1 MRNDPQPLIFKLS
14 TLTPEAPVRARI
26 FLAGLFLV
34 AAACSR
40 PDAEPVASD
49 DRDENPD
56 LALTAPTGA
65 TPVASDVEVGQAQ
78 PAAPPRE
85 RVPTPPRESEPEPM
99 PEPLGS
105 DVDGDLDASPA
116 TAVAPAPVE
125 TSHVHPRA
133 ADPVATAEEGGGKP
147 RGVSTGLGP
156 VPDRN
161 WGDPGIMDDP
171 NPLPGI
177 GGPIGVGGRGGA
189 VIIRGGAGGID
200 DDCAKHPRGG
210 MVAGGGMPAGGPAVL
225 VNDRDPRRGALI
237 NERAP
242 RTSQRPS
249 LPRGGGFPGRGI
261 R

>member
-1 MRNDPQPLIFKLS
+1 M
-14 TLTPEAPVRARI
+14 RARI
-26 FLAGLFLV
+26 LLAGLFLV
-34 AAACSR
+34 AASCSR
-40 PDAEPVASD
+40 PDLEPIADD
-49 DRDENPD
+49 DRDASPD
-56 LALTAPTGA
+56 LALTAPTDA
-65 TPVASDVEVGQAQ
+65 TPVASDVEMGQVV

-105 DVDGDLDASPA
+105 NIDGDLDASPA
-116 TAVAPAPVE
+116 PAVAPAPVE
-125 TSHVHPRA
+125 TSHVHPKASDPA
-133 ADPVATAEEGGGKP
+133 AAAEEGGGKP

-161 WGDPGIMDDP
+161 WGDPGIMDEP

-177 GGPIGVGGRGGA
+177 GGPVGATGRGG
-189 VIIRGGAGGID
+189 VIIRGGPGGIH
-200 DDCAKHPRGG
+200 DDCAKHPRGVV
-210 MVAGGGMPAGGPAVL
+210 MAGGGTDAGGPAVL

-242 RTSQRPS
+242 RTTQRPS